1 MNWLSLAAWSAALFL
16 SSALF
21 AHNVALR
28 LILLG
33 LAAVAVAAA
42 IARERRS
49 LQVLPPV
56 WLPLMLWAV
65 WCAFSLLW
73 SVDPERSEK
82 EFRNEIV
89 YTSFAF
95 FVCYIGAQAKDAT
108 RAVLPVIAIA
118 AVLVCTAAL
127 YSFARGTEPSG
138 LGWEGGPQD
147 HSTALLALMPC
158 VIAALWYAR
167 RARWPRRV
175 HVGGLMLVG
184 LFLVSAYTT
193 QNRTIWVGFALELLV
208 IGGLLLFRGP
218 TDVRTRLAVVAAALT
233 IVAVA
238 GGMMLRVQ
246 SEREAMGF
254 SRSFH
259 EDPRFAIWPKVVEDI
274 ERRPWTGYGFGRGIL
289 RHSLPIESKEPV
301 AWHAHNLFLDVG
313 LQIGIPGLVLLL
325 VLLGATLRQGFLSA
339 VDRNDAAAACGI
351 ALVAVVT
358 GMATR
363 NMTDTLLVRQNA
375 LFYWGVVGVL
385 LAWGAKYRAQTT

>member
-1 MNWLSLAAWSAALFL
+1 MNWLSLAAWNAALFL

-21 AHNVALR
+21 SHNVALR

-33 LAAVAVAAA
+33 LAAVVVAAA

-49 LQVLPPV
+49 LQLLPPI
-56 WLPLMLWAV
+56 WLPLLLWAA
-65 WCAFSLLW
+65 WCAVSLLW
-73 SVDPERSEK
+73 SLDPERSEK

-95 FVCYIGAQAKDAT
+95 FVCYIGAQAKDAA
-108 RAVLPVIAIA
+108 RVMLPVIAIA
-118 AVLVCTAAL
+118 AVAVCTTAIYSFGAGLEL
-127 YSFARGTEPSG
+127 YSV
-138 LGWEGGPQD
+138 GWHGGPGD
-147 HSTALLALMPC
+147 HSTALLTLMPC

-167 RARWPRRV
+167 RIRWPRSVR
-175 HVGGLMLVG
+175 VGGLMLVG

-208 IGGLLLFRGP
+208 IGGLLFFRGP
-218 TDVRTRLAVVAAALT
+218 THARARLALVAAALA

-238 GGMMLRVQ
+238 GVMMLRVQ
-246 SEREAMGF
+246 SEREAGGF
-254 SRSFH
+254 ARSLTT
-259 EDPRFAIWPKVVEDI
+259 DPRFAIWPKVVEDI

-289 RHSLPIESKEPV
+289 RHSLPVESKEPI
-301 AWHAHNLFLDVG
+301 AWHAHNFFLDVG
-313 LQIGIPGLVLLL
+313 LQVGIPGLALLL
-325 VLLGATLRQGFLSA
+325 VLLGATLRQGLLSA
-339 VDRNDAAAACGI
+339 VDRNDAAAACGT
-351 ALVAVVT
+351 ALVAVVA

-385 LAWGAKYRAQTT
+385 LAWGARYRAQAT